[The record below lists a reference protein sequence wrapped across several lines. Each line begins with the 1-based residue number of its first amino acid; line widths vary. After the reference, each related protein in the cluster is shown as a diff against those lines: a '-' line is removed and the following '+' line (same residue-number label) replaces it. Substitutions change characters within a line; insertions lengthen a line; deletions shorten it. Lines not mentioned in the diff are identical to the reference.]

1 MGLDSEIPIT
11 EREEDVCSGK
21 RMAMELIL
29 SSADN
34 VVKENGQSTVEV
46 TSSSCDDSALRTHS
60 TTRSLLKRLSTSS
73 VKSTSKS
80 EILSVTSV
88 LSKLMEEVDI
98 LAAAYPT
105 SLSEDK
111 AILQSLCSSTD
122 LLVVMTGNAVKQCSS
137 SSGEKGESG
146 ADDPRSPIKDVDTD
160 GVALNRCQLTACV
173 RRRIER
179 KELLLC
185 AQNLLKGALSQAH
198 T

>member
-1 MGLDSEIPIT
+1 MGLDSEIPII
-11 EREEDVCSGK
+11 EREEEVCSGK

-73 VKSTSKS
+73 VKSSSKS

-122 LLVVMTGNAVKQCSS
+122 LLVVMTGNAVKQYSS
-137 SSGEKGESG
+137 SSGESG

-160 GVALNRCQLTACV
+160 GIALNRCQLTACV

>member
-1 MGLDSEIPIT
+1 
-11 EREEDVCSGK
+11 
-21 RMAMELIL
+21 MELII

-34 VVKENGQSTVEV
+34 VAKENRQSSVEAT
-46 TSSSCDDSALRTHS
+46 TSSSDDSALRTHS
-60 TTRSLLKRLSTSS
+60 SSRSLLKRLSSS
-73 VKSTSKS
+73 VKSTQDS
-80 EILSVTSV
+80 ETLSATSV
-88 LSKLMEEVDI
+88 LSNLKEEVDI

-111 AILQSLCSSTD
+111 AILQSLCSSSE

-137 SSGEKGESG
+137 SSQDKYEGC
-146 ADDPRSPIKDVDTD
+146 ADDARSSTKDIDTEA
-160 GVALNRCQLTACV
+160 VALNRCQLIACV

-185 AQNLLKGALSQAH
+185 AQNLLKGALSNAH